1 MDRGEGGGCA
11 IPKRPTAR
19 LSAFEYN
26 FVGRAPAIP
35 SHPESDQMA
44 RTPNFHCQHP
54 TDSIG
59 ASLGHAL
66 FGDPAEAQTPR
77 ETIAPATADGPRSL
91 AAPRSAANLL
101 GWLHEP
107 YVKDK
112 VVAVLKSAEH
122 PLLMCEVAEACG
134 FPVSC
139 ANRVLLR
146 LHQRGQ
152 AARYKLPIQRHAYC
166 RKTKAC
172 IPNGARRQLYVY
184 SWVGT
189 GH

>member
-1 MDRGEGGGCA
+1 MVADETANAALVAEVLRQVRGA
-11 IPKRPTAR
+11 
-19 LSAFEYN
+19 
-26 FVGRAPAIP
+26 VAPWLA
-35 SHPESDQMA
+35 H
-44 RTPNFHCQHP
+44 
-54 TDSIG
+54 
-59 ASLGHAL
+59 
-66 FGDPAEAQTPR
+66 
-77 ETIAPATADGPRSL
+77 

-184 SWVGT
+184 SWMGT